1 MPPRAPSGTTPGD
14 RGRGTPRGRG
24 RGGPR
29 GGPPSST
36 PSGPPAGR
44 GGAGG
49 GPPGI
54 GGGPPS
60 ARGVPPG
67 RGRGRAGAPSVP
79 SRTTSAISAGPARP
93 PQAPGTTR
101 ALPDTSAHIT
111 TIGVKRSAF
120 GTSGRA
126 LNVYTNHFVTSA
138 PEGSIY
144 HYDVIDAA
152 NKTLPA
158 RLNMEIIKR
167 LQTVVA
173 PDVFTPRVVYDGRK
187 NIFAPR
193 KLPFGP
199 TDTQEFRFTLTDS
212 TTPSQAAEAEGEA
225 GERRRGPRV
234 YKVKLALVNT
244 INTEVLRRFVAG
256 KQSHDNDV
264 LTAITALNVVIRMQP
279 SLDYPFNVRSFF
291 TNRETKDIGGGI
303 ILWRGYFQ
311 SVRPAI
317 SRLLINV
324 DITTGFMYKPGSMLD
339 TALDFIGRQR
349 DPNLLAPSR
358 GFPGRELLRLQ
369 RFLSGVRVLMQ
380 IPGRAPAAGPAS
392 RNPRPVAKLTPVG
405 ANQLSFTNR
414 EGVTLTVA
422 QYFQT
427 AHNYTVRYPD
437 VVCVQFASGA
447 QVPME
452 CCFIPEGQ
460 FMRKQVPPNKVTDV
474 LSFAAKSPPDRLN
487 SIREGLGTLA
497 YGQSEYVRQFGMHV
511 EDTAGPL
518 TVQARVLD
526 APTLRY
532 HSNSK
537 QATIKPRDGEW
548 NLIDK
553 KFYQPATIERWI
565 VVIYERQQRYRPEMA
580 QELVAGFV
588 SMFQAVGIQV
598 KERDPIVEY
607 QHSSGRIA
615 EVRIHLT
622 HRLQESTQ
630 LRGVG
635 LQCFQ
640 KNRNEGGPQLI
651 VVVLPDVSADMYHAV
666 KHFGDIT
673 QGVATQCL
681 SSSKCMRARP
691 QYYANVCLK
700 INVKMGGI
708 NAVPEARSVPALTDP
723 HNPTIVIGADVIH
736 PAPGSQGRPSFT
748 SLVGSVDSDTSKYV
762 AECRVQT
769 GRVEM
774 IQDLQ
779 SMAENVLNM
788 YKSYRTGKERKPF
801 NLKRI
806 IFYRDGV
813 SEGEFRKVIEQE
825 LPQLKAA
832 CTTLGIQPKITML
845 VVGKRHHVRFF
856 PREAREADPSGNCP
870 AGTIV
875 DSDITHPTEFDFYLQ
890 SHSPTSRSA
899 HYNVLYDEN
908 NFTPDA
914 LQALSYALCHVYARA
929 TRSVSIPA
937 PVYYAD
943 IVCARAKLHYV
954 PGGDQGDLS
963 ESATQLSSTEA
974 DRQMET
980 FRSGFKAVHAQTRFL
995 MYFS

>member
-1 MPPRAPSGTTPGD
+1 MPPRAPSGNVPGD
-14 RGRGTPRGRG
+14 RGRGAPRGRG
-24 RGGPR
+24 ARGGAR

-36 PSGPPAGR
+36 PSGR
-44 GGAGG
+44 GAR
-49 GPPGI
+49 
-54 GGGPPS
+54 GGPPS
-60 ARGVPPG
+60 AGGPPPSFRGAPPG
-67 RGRGRAGAPSVP
+67 RGRGRGQAGAPSVP
-79 SRTTSAISAGPARP
+79 SQTTSAIGAAPARP
-93 PQAPGTTR
+93 PDAPGITR
-101 ALPDTSAHIT
+101 ALPDARAHIT
-111 TIGVKRSAF
+111 TIGVKRTAF
-120 GTSGRA
+120 GTSGRS
-126 LNVYTNHFVTSA
+126 LNVYTNHFVTST
-138 PEGSIY
+138 PEGSVY
-144 HYDVIDAA
+144 HYDVLIDSE

-158 RLNMEIIKR
+158 RLNMEIIRR
-167 LQTVVA
+167 LQTVAA
-173 PDVFTPRVVYDGRK
+173 PDVFTPPAVYDGRK
-187 NIFAPR
+187 NMFAPR
-193 KLPFGP
+193 QLPLGP
-199 TDTQEFRFTLTDS
+199 DDTREFTFPLTDTPAS
-212 TTPSQAAEAEGEA
+212 SQAPAAE
-225 GERRRGPRV
+225 GERRRGPKMH
-234 YKVKLALVNT
+234 KVKLTLVNT

-303 ILWRGYFQ
+303 VLWRGYFQ

-317 SRLLINV
+317 NRLLINV
-324 DITTGFMYKPGSMLD
+324 DITTGFMYKPGSIIDL
-339 TALDFIGRQR
+339 ALDFLSRQR
-349 DPNLLAPSR
+349 DPNMLAPTR
-358 GFPGRELLRLQ
+358 GFPERERLRLQ
-369 RFLSGVRVLMQ
+369 RFLSGVRIHVQ
-380 IPGRAPAAGPAS
+380 IPGQAPAGPTS
-392 RNPRPVAKLTPVG
+392 RNPRPVAKLTPAG

-414 EGVTLTVA
+414 EGRTVTVA
-422 QYFQT
+422 QYFRT
-427 AHNYTVRYPD
+427 VHNYTLRFPD
-437 VVCVQFASGA
+437 IVCVQLGSGA
-447 QVPME
+447 QIPME
-452 CCFIPEGQ
+452 CCVVPEGQ
-460 FMRKQVPPNKVTDV
+460 FMRKQVPPDKVTDV
-474 LSFAAKSPPDRLN
+474 LSFAAKSPPERLN
-487 SIREGLGTLA
+487 SIREGLRTLA
-497 YGQSEYVRQFGMHV
+497 YGQSEYVREFGMQV
-511 EDTAGPL
+511 EETAGPM
-518 TVQARVLD
+518 TVQARVLA

-532 HSNSK
+532 SSESK
-537 QATIKPRDGEW
+537 QPTIQPRDGEW

-553 KFYQPATIERWI
+553 KFYQPATINRWV
-565 VVIYERQQRYRPEMA
+565 VVIYERQQRFRPEMA
-580 QELVAGFV
+580 REMVSGFV
-588 SMFQAVGIQV
+588 PMFRATGMQIR
-598 KERDPIVEY
+598 ETDPIISY
-607 QHSSGRIA
+607 QHSAGRIA
-615 EVRIHLT
+615 D
-622 HRLQESTQ
+622 Q
-630 LRGVG
+630 LREVG
-635 LQCFQ
+635 RQCFE
-640 KNRNEGGPQLI
+640 KNGKQGGPELI
-651 VVVLPDVSADMYHAV
+651 VVVLPDNSADMYHAV

-681 SSSKCMRARP
+681 SSMKCSRARP

-723 HNPTIVIGADVIH
+723 HNPTIVMGADVIH
-736 PAPGSQGRPSFT
+736 PAPGTQGRPSFT

-779 SMAENVLNM
+779 NMAEGVLNL

-832 CTTLGIQPKITML
+832 CVTLGIQPKITML

-856 PREAREADPSGNCP
+856 PRNTQEADPSGNCP

-890 SHSPTSRSA
+890 SHSGLKRGRQAPAGPTSRSA

-908 NFTPDA
+908 NFTPDS

-954 PGGDQGDLS
+954 PGGQDLS
-963 ESATQLSSTEA
+963 ESGATQLSTTEA

-980 FRSGFKAVHAQTRFL
+980 FRTGFKPVHEHTRYL

>member
-14 RGRGTPRGRG
+14 RGRGAPRGRG
-24 RGGPR
+24 SRGGSRGGLPSNAPSGPPSIRGGAR
-29 GGPPSST
+29 GGPPST
-36 PSGPPAGR
+36 
-44 GGAGG
+44 GG
-49 GPPGI
+49 GPAG
-54 GGGPPS
+54 
-60 ARGVPPG
+60 ARGAPPG
-67 RGRGRAGAPSVP
+67 RGLGRGRAGAPPAP
-79 SRTTSAISAGPARP
+79 SRLS
-93 PQAPGTTR
+93 QAPGGTR
-101 ALPDTSAHIT
+101 ALPDTSDHIT
-111 TIGVKRSAF
+111 TIGVKRTAF
-120 GTSGRA
+120 GTSGRT
-126 LNVYTNHFVTSA
+126 LNVYTNHFVTSV
-138 PEGSIY
+138 PEGSVY

-167 LQTVVA
+167 LQTVAA

-193 KLPFGP
+193 KLPLGP
-199 TDTQEFRFTLTDS
+199 TDTREFRFTLTDPAS
-212 TTPSQAAEAEGEA
+212 PQASQAAEAEGET
-225 GERRRGPRV
+225 GERRRGPKV

-244 INTEVLRRFVAG
+244 INTEVLRRFIAG

-279 SLDYPFNVRSFF
+279 SLDYPFNIRSFF

-303 ILWRGYFQ
+303 VLWRGYFQ

-317 SRLLINV
+317 GRLLINV

-339 TALDFIGRQR
+339 VALDFLGRQR

-358 GFPGRELLRLQ
+358 GFPERERLKLQ

-380 IPGRAPAAGPAS
+380 IPGRAPPAGPAS

-405 ANQLSFTNR
+405 ANQLAFTNR
-414 EGVTLTVA
+414 DGVTLTVA
-422 QYFQT
+422 QYFKT

-452 CCFIPEGQ
+452 CCFVPEGQ
-460 FMRKQVPPNKVTDV
+460 FMRKQIPPNKVTDV
-474 LSFAAKSPPDRLN
+474 LSFAAKSPPERLD
-487 SIREGLGTLA
+487 SIRQGLGTLA

-511 EDTAGPL
+511 EDTAGPM

-532 HSNSK
+532 HGDSK
-537 QATIKPRDGEW
+537 QPTIKPRDGEW

-565 VVIYERQQRYRPEMA
+565 VVIYESQRRFRPENA
-580 QELVAGFV
+580 QEVVNGFV
-588 SMFQAVGIQV
+588 QMFRAVGIQV
-598 KERDPIVEY
+598 RETDPIVSY
-607 QHSSGRIA
+607 QNSSGKIA
-615 EVRIHLT
+615 D
-622 HRLQESTQ
+622 Q
-630 LRGVG
+630 LREVG
-635 LQCFQ
+635 RQCYQ
-640 KNRNEGGPQLI
+640 KNRNQGGPQLI

-681 SSSKCMRARP
+681 SSTKCSRARP

-723 HNPTIVIGADVIH
+723 HNPTIVMGADVIH

-762 AECRVQT
+762 ADCRAQT

-788 YKSYRTGKERKPF
+788 YKSYRTEREKKPF

-856 PREAREADPSGNCP
+856 PREPREADPSGNCP

-890 SHSPTSRSA
+890 SHTPAGPTSRSA

-908 NFTPDA
+908 NFTPDS

-943 IVCARAKLHYV
+943 IVCARAKLHYL

-980 FRSGFKAVHAQTRFL
+980 FRSGFKPVHAKTRYL